1 MDLIKKNTKLSD
13 LSKIIIQASL
23 AGATELLRYHK
34 QNPINLNIRFKQDTT
49 PVTIADEKSEQ
60 IITKILRLKL
70 PNSKIYGEEE
80 GISGHIDSDM
90 TVFIDPLDGTN
101 PFIHGQKFSTVGI
114 MICDKKDTLAAAICL
129 PFDKELIVAE
139 KGKGTYLFR
148 LSDNLK
154 IIHKI
159 LKLSVSNQNKLDG
172 SVLYID
178 ANFSPQKNS
187 IYKINF
193 LNKLVTIAE
202 ENHMKFSIR
211 MIGSNLNQQA
221 QIAAGRGD
229 ITITDCIGGYYDLTG
244 DLIIREAGGQFTDEN
259 GKAVSETTK
268 LAIGSN
274 GLIQTPILS
283 LIKECFSGYAGFN

>member
-1 MDLIKKNTKLSD
+1 MTDLLKLVPKFSE
-13 LSKIIIQASL
+13 LGEIITNASL
-23 AGATELLRYHK
+23 AGANQLLRYHN
-34 QNPINLNIRFKQDTT
+34 QNLKTRLKKNHT
-49 PVTIADEKSEQ
+49 PVTLADEKSEK
-60 IITKILRLKL
+60 IITSLIKQRLPKCKIH
-70 PNSKIYGEEE
+70 GEEE
-80 GISGHIDSDM
+80 GISGQRNSNM

-114 MICDKKDTLAAAICL
+114 MICKNKVTLAAAICL

-139 KGKGTYLFR
+139 KWGGAYLFR
-148 LSDNLK
+148 LSDDLE
-154 IIHKI
+154 IIPKA
-159 LKLSVSNQNKLDG
+159 LKLSVSRQNKLDG

-178 ANFSPQKNS
+178 ANFSPQINS
-187 IYKINF
+187 IYKIHF
-193 LNKLVTIAE
+193 LNKLVALAE
-202 ENHMKFSIR
+202 ESHMKFSVR

-229 ITITDCIGGYYDLTG
+229 ITITDCVGGYYDLTG

-259 GKAVSETTK
+259 GKAVSEITQ

-283 LIKECFSGYAGFN
+283 LIKKCYKNYAGFNSK